1 MNDISN
7 FQEICAICSVTKSR
21 LGRCFRMIIKKMET
35 SVTVPTTADF
45 MSRFCS
51 SLSLPENVLAAADR
65 IAQKAVDLD
74 LVLERS
80 PLSIA
85 AAAIFM
91 ASQV

>member
-1 MNDISN
+1 MQ
-7 FQEICAICSVTKSR
+7 FQEICAICSVAKGR
-21 LGRCFRMIIKKMET
+21 LGRCFKLILKKMET
-35 SVTVPTTADF
+35 SVNVLTSADF

-51 SLSLPENVLAAADR
+51 SLSLPENVQAAAVR
-65 IAQKAVDLD
+65 IAETAADLD

-85 AAAIFM
+85 AAAIYM

>member
-1 MNDISN
+1 MQ
-7 FQEICAICSVTKSR
+7 FQEICAICSVAKSR
-21 LGRCFRMIIKKMET
+21 LGRCFKLILKKMET
-35 SVTVPTTADF
+35 SVNVLTSADF

-51 SLSLPENVLAAADR
+51 SLSLPENVQAAAVR

-85 AAAIFM
+85 AAAIYM
-91 ASQV
+91 ATQL